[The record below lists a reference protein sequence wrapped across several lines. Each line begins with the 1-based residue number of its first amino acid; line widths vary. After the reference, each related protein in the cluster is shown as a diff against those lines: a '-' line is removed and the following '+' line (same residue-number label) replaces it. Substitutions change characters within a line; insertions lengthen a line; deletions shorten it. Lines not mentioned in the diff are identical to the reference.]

1 VTLGGSECACGGQK
15 IVHWARRLWLGQFSL
30 RVGIFGVVGCGA
42 GKRLP
47 QFWGQPAHVM
57 LIWARLE
64 GQKLCVGGIGLVPQ
78 RTEEISGA

>member
-1 VTLGGSECACGGQK
+1 VCLEAKNSPLGTK
-15 IVHWARRLWLGQFSL
+15 VVARAVFT

-47 QFWGQPAHVM
+47 QFWRQPAHVM

-64 GQKLCVGGIGLVPQ
+64 GQNLCVGGIGLVPG
-78 RTEEISGA
+78 RTEEVSGA